1 MPFRF
6 GPLEIVIILVIIVM
20 IFGVGKLPQVTES
33 LGRGLRSLRQGRSGD
48 SEEGKRASEIKVI
61 SKLEDDEAQAKPI
74 KATTEDKIEPKSG

>member
-33 LGRGLRSLRQGRSGD
+33 LGRGLRSLRRGRSGD
-48 SEEGKRASEIKVI
+48 FEEDKRGSEIKVI
-61 SKLEDDEAQAKPI
+61 SKLEDDEAPGKPT
-74 KATTEDKIEPKSG
+74 KEMAEDKIEPESS

>member
-33 LGRGLRSLRQGRSGD
+33 LGRGLRSLRRSRSGD
-48 SEEGKRASEIKVI
+48 SEIKVI

-74 KATTEDKIEPKSG
+74 KATTEDKIEPKSS